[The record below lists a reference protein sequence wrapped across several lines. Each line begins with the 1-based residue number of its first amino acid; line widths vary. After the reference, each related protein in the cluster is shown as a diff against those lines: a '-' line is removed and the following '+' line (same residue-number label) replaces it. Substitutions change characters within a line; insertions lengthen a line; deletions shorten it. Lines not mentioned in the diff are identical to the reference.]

1 VLIICAGVGFGK
13 IIGASMYS
21 LERCLID
28 CPLALLRTIA
38 ELRGVTLHSRGQREM
53 AVELAA
59 VLAAPDVTARSLA
72 GLSPGAA
79 EALEALAAAGG
90 RLQATLFQ
98 RRYGEIRPFG
108 PGRLAREQPW
118 LSPTG
123 PAEELWYR
131 GWIFRGFAD
140 VDGTATEFIFVPDEV
155 LGLLPRPRGRA
166 FDVPSAPAPTSFT
179 DAGDALVQ
187 DVTTL
192 LAMVQVE
199 GMRRRQG
206 RWHSADLTAL
216 ATRLTVRESA
226 SPDAAGNSRLA
237 LLLHLTERFGWMQ
250 EDERGHLRLQAPAV
264 RRWLQA
270 DRAAQWQALWAGWR
284 DDETWDDLRR
294 LPELTCEGGWHNDPV
309 GTRRRLLSWL
319 GQLQPGSWH
328 RLDAVIATLKAVA
341 PDFLRPDGDYD
352 SWYIRPTDGS
362 NYLRGFEH
370 WDDVEGRLAR
380 YLITGPLHWLGV
392 IALDAGGERAALTA
406 AGHALI
412 REELPPAAPLGSI
425 TVARDFAALV
435 PATAASFDR
444 FRVARFAAWEASPV
458 VGSAEPFRYRITR
471 TALRRAESQGI
482 TAARVLAFLR
492 ERVGDALPENV
503 ARALARWPQMTKDEG
518 RMTKDE
524 CRRAFVSILRP
535 SS

>member
-1 VLIICAGVGFGK
+1 
-13 IIGASMYS
+13 MYS
-21 LERCLID
+21 LERCLVD

-38 ELRGVTLHSRGQREM
+38 ELRGVTLRSRGQREV
-53 AVELAA
+53 AAELATA
-59 VLAAPDVTARSLA
+59 LAAPAVIARSLTD
-72 GLSPGAA
+72 LSPGAT

-131 GWIFRGFAD
+131 GWIFRGFAK
-140 VDGTATEFIFVPDEV
+140 VDDTATEFIFVPDEV
-155 LGLLPRPRGRA
+155 LGLLPRRPERTL
-166 FDVPSAPAPTSFT
+166 DVPPAQAPESFT
-179 DAGDALVQ
+179 DSGDALAQ
-187 DVTTL
+187 DTVTL

-206 RWHSADLTAL
+206 RWHPADLARL
-216 ATRLTVRESA
+216 AARLTVPEPAPPNPTGS
-226 SPDAAGNSRLA
+226 GRLA
-237 LLLHLTERFGWMQ
+237 LLLHLAERFGWMQ
-250 EDERGHLRLQAPAV
+250 EDERGYLRLQSPAV

-270 DRAAQWQALWAGWR
+270 DRAAQWQALWVGWR

-294 LPELTCEGGWHNDPV
+294 LPGLMCEGGWHDDPV
-309 GTRRRLLSWL
+309 GTRRRLLSRL

-362 NYLRGFEH
+362 SYLRGFEH

-392 IALDAGGERAALTA
+392 IALDAGGERVALTA
-406 AGHALI
+406 AGQALI
-412 REELPPAAPLGSI
+412 REELPPAPPPGSI
-425 TVARDFAALV
+425 TVARDFTILV

-444 FRVARFAAWEASPV
+444 FRVARFAAWEASPA
-458 VGSAEPFRYRITR
+458 VGSVEPFRYRITR
-471 TALRRAESQGI
+471 TALHRAESQGI
-482 TAARVLAFLR
+482 TAARVLTFLR
-492 ERVGDALPENV
+492 ERAGDALPENV
-503 ARALARWPQMTKDEG
+503 VRALARWPGMTKE
-518 RMTKDE
+518 E
-524 CRRAFVSILRP
+524 
-535 SS
+535 